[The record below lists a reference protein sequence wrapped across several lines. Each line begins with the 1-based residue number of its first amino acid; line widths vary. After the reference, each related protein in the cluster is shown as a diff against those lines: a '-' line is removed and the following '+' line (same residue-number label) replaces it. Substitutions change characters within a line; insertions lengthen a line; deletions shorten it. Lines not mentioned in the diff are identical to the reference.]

1 MVASWQSEECIAYF
15 RTEKKIGDHDVRT
28 GLNEWFYHLDYH
40 SSSFQWVGT
49 VTEYPQILNC
59 VVADGTTAKFSGFN
73 ELSPEYTKGTENKLA
88 AYFTDNWQVSPKFTV
103 YYGARL
109 EYYRMSADQ
118 IPYGRYSGF
127 HIGDTHEY
135 TDNQGNI
142 LSTERYS
149 RRK

>member
-1 MVASWQSEECIAYF
+1 MVLSF
-15 RTEKKIGDHDVRT
+15 
-28 GLNEWFYHLDYH
+28 GLSLFF
-40 SSSFQWVGT
+40 FQWVGT

-142 LSTERYS
+142 LSTEKIQPQKVVKIS
-149 RRK
+149 